1 MFRNVRLERFQAT
14 MFNKTPSAQYLQKL
28 TTTRMETITEK
39 RIVEKHPLAV
49 RWFHWVNFPVLMV
62 MIWSG
67 LLIYW
72 ANDIY
77 EVTIGTTTLIK
88 FFPKAFYDALNL
100 RAHLADGMAYHFTFA
115 WFFAVNGVL
124 YVAYMLISGEWRFI
138 LPMKSSFG
146 EAWRVLMNDLFIKKY
161 DHPLGKFNGAQRIAY
176 TSVIVMGAGS
186 LLTGLAIYKP
196 IQLSWLTALL
206 GGYEAAR
213 LEHFCLTLGFCAFF
227 LVHLLQVARA
237 GWNNF
242 RAMVAGFELQDVNVS
257 SPDASIGAPL
267 PPNIIP
273 TDSSTT
279 PKTPSR

>member
-1 MFRNVRLERFQAT
+1 
-14 MFNKTPSAQYLQKL
+14 
-28 TTTRMETITEK
+28 METIIEK

-77 EVTIGTTTLIK
+77 EVTIGSTTLIK
-88 FFPKAFYDALNL
+88 FFPKAVYDALNL

-124 YVAYMLISGEWRFI
+124 YVMYMLVSGEWRFI
-138 LPMKSSFG
+138 LPTKSSFG
-146 EAWRVLMNDLFIKKY
+146 EAWRVLLNDLFIKKHH
-161 DHPLGKFNGAQRIAY
+161 HPTTKFNGAQRIAY
-176 TSVIVMGAGS
+176 TSVIVMGAAS

-213 LEHFCLTLGFCAFF
+213 LEHFCLTIGFCAFF
-227 LVHLLQVARA
+227 LVHLLQVLRA

-242 RAMVAGFELQDVNVS
+242 RAMVAGFELEDVTVNA
-257 SPDASIGAPL
+257 PDASTEAVM
-267 PPNIIP
+267 PPGIIP
-273 TDSSTT
+273 TDSSAT
-279 PKTPSR
+279 PNTSSL